1 MISDVELIT
10 GAEHSDARGRV
21 RFVNDFKPN
30 QADRFYCIYPAA
42 PGEVRG
48 WVGHR
53 RDAKWFFVVRGVVK
67 IGVVQ
72 PDNWDSL
79 SSDLPV
85 AVYTLSDYCSEV
97 LAVPQGHFTASV
109 SVVPNSIIMVF
120 STGRIEDASTDDFRV
135 AADHWLLT
143 EGSPSSR

>member
-1 MISDVELIT
+1 MSPDAELIT

-30 QADRFYCIYPAA
+30 QAERFYCIYPAT

-53 RDAKWFFVVRGVVK
+53 RYAKWFFVVRGEVK

-85 AVYTLSDYCSEV
+85 AVYTLTDDCSQ
-97 LAVPQGHFTASV
+97 AVPHGHFTASIAL
-109 SVVPNSIIMVF
+109 VPNSIILVF
-120 STGRIEDASTDDFRV
+120 STGRLEDASSDDFRV

-143 EGSPSSR
+143 EGSPSFR